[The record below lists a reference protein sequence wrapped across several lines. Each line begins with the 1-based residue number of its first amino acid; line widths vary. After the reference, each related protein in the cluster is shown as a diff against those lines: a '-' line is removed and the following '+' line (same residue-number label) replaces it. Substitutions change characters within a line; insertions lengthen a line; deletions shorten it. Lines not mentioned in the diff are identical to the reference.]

1 MRLGIV
7 RRWDSKRRKETGCF
21 GAMGDL
27 SAGIKRAGF
36 VTAAAFQGGLVIAR
50 KKDEFSGTN
59 EGLPPGH
66 APA

>member
-1 MRLGIV
+1 MAKIRNGERL
-7 RRWDSKRRKETGCF
+7 RKKLDVSGPL
-21 GAMGDL
+21 GDL

-36 VTAAAFQGGLVIAR
+36 VIAAAFQGGLVIAR